1 VAQRSVSGSVTPLR
15 RPRLGLWLLLAFILL
30 SLLGQAVPLYTDW
43 LWFQEVAAT
52 VVFTTRLQLGSWL
65 FMGLGAAV
73 FAFLFLNLS
82 VAARTAPPDVLWEL
96 EDQLGLPGRAI
107 LEPLVRRLLVP
118 VIAVLSFFAGA
129 RATSAWTT
137 VLEYVNRTAFG
148 LTDPLFG
155 RDLGFY
161 FFTLPFWRLLHGWAT
176 ALVAGTL
183 VLVAVVYVLQRSLV
197 LTARGPRLAAG
208 ARTHL
213 LGLAALLLILRGVGF
228 WLDRFDLLFSPR
240 GLVYG
245 ASYTD
250 VHASLPVLQWLIVL
264 AFLCA
269 AACVFQMFRPGWRFL
284 VAGLVVL
291 IVLWVAGLGVAP
303 ALLQSY
309 RVKPNELAYE
319 LPFIEHNIRMTRQ
332 AYALDR
338 VAEKDFAAEDNL
350 NLAALDRNAATV
362 KNIRLW
368 DHRPLLVTYGK
379 LQEIRTYYKFRDVDV
394 DRYTLDG
401 EYRQVTL
408 SARELS
414 YRDLP
419 SRTWINEHLTYTHG
433 YGLVAGPVNRISPE
447 GLPEFFIKDIPP
459 AGTGGMPRITRPE
472 IYYGELAYGEVGS
485 DYVFVRTRS
494 QELDYPSGDQNVYTR
509 YQGRGGIA
517 VDSIVR
523 KLAFAARFGALNV
536 LLSNDLGPES
546 RVMIYRDIMARVQEA
561 APFLRFDR
569 DPYLVVAADGRL
581 VWMVDGYTTSE
592 RYPYATPVRGFNY
605 IRNSVKATVD
615 AYHGSVTY
623 YIADAED
630 PLIRTYAKA
639 FPGLLKPLAEMPK
652 DLQTHIRY
660 PEDLFTVQSRMYA
673 TYHMQDP
680 QVFYNKEDLWVIPRL
695 QQDGREREMEPYFT
709 VMRLPNERKEEFV
722 LLSGFNPSGRDNM
735 IALMV
740 ARMDPPFYGGIVAYT
755 FPKQKLV
762 FGPRNIQARISQD
775 PVISQQISLW
785 NQQGSRVL
793 MGTLLAIPIEQ
804 SLIYVQPLYLA
815 AAEQGA
821 LPELRRVVVA
831 YGNQIAMEPTLEA
844 ALARVFGGRVQGQE
858 EAGRAPDR
866 AAGRGP
872 ASGGAPTAAITSAVQ
887 RAWEA
892 WQRGQDALR
901 RGDWAAYGAEQ
912 KRLEEALR
920 QLHETR

>member
-1 VAQRSVSGSVTPLR
+1 
-15 RPRLGLWLLLAFILL
+15 LGLWLLLGFILL
-30 SLLGQAVPLYTDW
+30 SLIGQAVPLYTDW
-43 LWFQEVAAT
+43 LWFQEVGFT
-52 VVFTTRLQLGSWL
+52 TVFTTRLQLSGWL
-65 FMGLGAAV
+65 FIGLGAVV
-73 FAFLFLNLS
+73 FVFLFVNLS

-107 LEPLVRRLLVP
+107 LEPLVRRLLLP
-118 VIAVLSFFAGA
+118 VIAVISFFSGA
-129 RATSAWTT
+129 RATGSWTT
-137 VLEYVNRTAFG
+137 VLEYLNRTAFNQ
-148 LTDPLFG
+148 TDPLFG

-161 FFTLPFWRLLHGWAT
+161 FFVLPFWRLLYAWST

-183 VLVAVVYVLQRSLV
+183 ILVAAVYVLQRSLV

-213 LGLAALLLILRGVGF
+213 LGLAALLLLLRAIGF
-228 WLDRFDLLFSPR
+228 WLDRFDLLYAPR
-240 GLVYG
+240 GFVFG
-245 ASYTD
+245 ASYSD

-264 AFLCA
+264 AVLCA

-291 IVLWVAGLGVAP
+291 VVLWVAGLGIAP

-309 RVKPNELAYE
+309 RVKPNELVYE
-319 LPFIEHNIRMTRQ
+319 RPYIENNIRMTRQ

-338 VAEKDFAAEDNL
+338 IVEKDFAAEDNL
-350 NLAALDRNAATV
+350 NAAALERNNLTI

-368 DHRPLLVTYGK
+368 DHRPLLTTYGK

-394 DRYTLDG
+394 GRYTLNG

-419 SRTWINEHLTYTHG
+419 SKSWINEHLTYTHG
-433 YGLVAGPVNRISPE
+433 YGLVAGPVNRITAE

-459 AGTGGMPRITRPE
+459 AVAGGMPKITRPE
-472 IYYGELAYGEVGS
+472 MYYGEIGNE
-485 DYVFVRTRS
+485 YVFVRSRS
-494 QELDYPSGDQNVYTR
+494 QELDYPSGDQNVYSR
-509 YQGRGGIA
+509 YEGRGGIP
-517 VDSIVR
+517 VNSIVR
-523 KLAFAARFGALNV
+523 KAAFAARFGALTV

-546 RVMIYRDIMARVQEA
+546 RVMIYRDIGARVQEA
-561 APFLRFDR
+561 APFLKFDR
-569 DPYLVVAADGRL
+569 DPYLVITSDGRL
-581 VWMVDGYTTSE
+581 MWMIDGYTTSE

-615 AYHGSVTY
+615 AYHGTVSY
-623 YIADAED
+623 YVADAED
-630 PLIRTYAKA
+630 PVIRTYAKA

-652 DLQTHIRY
+652 DLQAHIRY
-660 PEDLFTVQSRMYA
+660 PEDLFTVQARMYA

-680 QVFYNKEDLWVIPRL
+680 QVFYNKEDLWVLPRL
-695 QQDGREREMEPYFT
+695 PQEGRDREMEPYFT
-709 VMRLPNERKEEFV
+709 VMRLPGEAREEFV

-740 ARMDPPFYGGIVAYT
+740 ARMDPPQYGQIVAYA

-762 FGPRNIQARISQD
+762 FGPRNIQARINQD
-775 PVISQQISLW
+775 PIISQQIALW
-785 NQQGSRVL
+785 NQQGSRVIT
-793 MGTLLAIPIEQ
+793 GNLLAIPIDQ

-844 ALARVFGGRVQGQE
+844 ALARIFGGRVRGDE
-858 EAGRAPDR
+858 PAARPAERGTAP
-866 AAGRGP
+866 APGGP
-872 ASGGAPTAAITSAVQ
+872 AAAALSAGVQ

-892 WQRGQDALR
+892 WQRGQEALR
-901 RGDWAAYGAEQ
+901 KGDWATYGQEQ
-912 KRLEEALR
+912 KRIEEALR
-920 QLHETR
+920 SLREAR

>member
-1 VAQRSVSGSVTPLR
+1 LAQTPPGGRVTPLR
-15 RPRLGLWLLLAFILL
+15 RPRLGLWLLLGFILL
-30 SLLGQAVPLYTDW
+30 SLFGQAVPLYTDW
-43 LWFQEVAAT
+43 LWFQEVGFT
-52 VVFTTRLQLGSWL
+52 TVFTTRLQLSGWL
-65 FMGLGAAV
+65 FIGLGAVV
-73 FAFLFLNLS
+73 FVFLFINLS

-107 LEPLVRRLLVP
+107 LEPLVRRLLLP
-118 VIAVLSFFAGA
+118 VIAVISFFAGA
-129 RATSAWTT
+129 RATGSWPT
-137 VLEYVNRTAFG
+137 VLEYVNRTPFNQ
-148 LTDPLFG
+148 TDPLFG

-161 FFTLPFWRLLHGWAT
+161 FFVLPFWRLLYAWST

-183 VLVAVVYVLQRSLV
+183 ILVAAVYVLQRSLV

-213 LGLAALLLILRGVGF
+213 LGLAAVLLLVRAVGF
-228 WLDRFDLLFSPR
+228 WLDRFDLLYAPR
-240 GLVYG
+240 GFVFG
-245 ASYTD
+245 ASYSD
-250 VHASLPVLQWLIVL
+250 VHASLPVLQWLVVL
-264 AFLCA
+264 AVLCA

-291 IVLWVAGLGVAP
+291 VVLWVVGLGIAP

-309 RVKPNELAYE
+309 RVKPNELVYE
-319 LPFIEHNIRMTRQ
+319 RPYIENNIRMTRQ

-350 NLAALDRNAATV
+350 TPAALERNNLTI

-368 DHRPLLVTYGK
+368 DHRPLLTTYGK

-394 DRYTLDG
+394 GRYTLNG

-419 SRTWINEHLTYTHG
+419 SRGWINEHLTYTHG
-433 YGLVAGPVNRISPE
+433 YGLVVGPVNRISPE
-447 GLPEFFIKDIPP
+447 GLPEFFTKDIPP
-459 AGTGGMPRITRPE
+459 AVTGGMPKITRPE
-472 IYYGELAYGEVGS
+472 IYYGEIGNE
-485 DYVFVRTRS
+485 YVLVRTRS

-509 YQGRGGIA
+509 YEGRGGIPIN
-517 VDSIVR
+517 SLLR
-523 KLAFAARFGALNV
+523 KAAFAARFGALNL
-536 LLSNDLGPES
+536 LLSNDLTPES
-546 RVMIYRDIMARVQEA
+546 RVMIYRDIGARVQEA
-561 APFLRFDR
+561 APFLKFDR
-569 DPYLVVAADGRL
+569 DPYLVIAADGRL
-581 VWMVDGYTTSE
+581 VWMIDGYTTSE

-615 AYHGSVTY
+615 TYHGTVSY

-630 PLIRTYAKA
+630 PVIRTYAKA

-652 DLQTHIRY
+652 DLQAHIRY
-660 PEDLFTVQSRMYA
+660 PEDLFAVQSRMYA

-695 QQDGREREMEPYFT
+695 PQEGRDREMEPYFMI
-709 VMRLPNERKEEFV
+709 MRLPGERKEEFV

-740 ARMDPPFYGGIVAYT
+740 ARMDPPQYGGLIAYQ

-762 FGPRNIQARISQD
+762 FGPRNIQARINQD
-775 PVISQQISLW
+775 PVISQQIALW
-785 NQQGSRVL
+785 NQQGSRVIT
-793 MGTLLAIPIEQ
+793 GSLLAIPIDQ

-815 AAEQGA
+815 ASEQGA

-831 YGNQIAMEPTLEA
+831 YGNQIAMEATLEA
-844 ALARVFGGRVQGQE
+844 ALARIFGGRVRGDE
-858 EAGRAPDR
+858 PPGRPAGERPAAP
-866 AAGRGP
+866 GV
-872 ASGGAPTAAITSAVQ
+872 SAPTAAITAGVQ

-892 WQRGQDALR
+892 WQRGQEALR
-901 RGDWAAYGAEQ
+901 KGDWATYGQEQ
-912 KRLEEALR
+912 KRVEEALR
-920 QLHETR
+920 QLREGR

>member
-1 VAQRSVSGSVTPLR
+1 VSLR
-15 RPRLGLWLLLAFILL
+15 RPRLGLWILLGFILL
-30 SLLGQAVPLYTDW
+30 SLVGQAVPLYTDW
-43 LWFQEVAAT
+43 LWFQEVGYTA
-52 VVFTTRLQLGSWL
+52 VFTTRLTLSGWL
-65 FMGLGAAV
+65 FLGLGASV
-73 FAFLFLNLS
+73 FVFLFVNLS

-107 LEPLVRRLLVP
+107 LEPLVRRLLLP

-129 RATSAWTT
+129 RATGSWPT
-137 VLEYVNRTAFG
+137 VLEYVNRTPFG
-148 LTDPLFG
+148 HGDPLFG
-155 RDLGFY
+155 RDLSFY
-161 FFTLPFWRLLHGWAT
+161 FFTLPFWRLLYGWST

-183 VLVAVVYVLQRSLV
+183 VLVAAVYVLQRSLV

-213 LGLAALLLILRGVGF
+213 LGLAALLLVLRGVGF

-240 GLVYG
+240 GLVFG

-291 IVLWVAGLGVAP
+291 VVLWVAGLGVAP

-309 RVKPNELAYE
+309 RVKPNELAFERPY
-319 LPFIEHNIRMTRQ
+319 IEHNIKMTRQ

-338 VAEKDFAAEDNL
+338 VVEKDFAAEDNL
-350 NLAALDRNAATV
+350 NPAALERNNLTI
-362 KNIRLW
+362 KNVRLW
-368 DHRPLLVTYGK
+368 DHRPLLTTYGK

-394 DRYTLDG
+394 DRYTVNG
-401 EYRQVTL
+401 EYRQVML

-419 SRTWINEHLTYTHG
+419 SRGWINEHLTYTHG
-433 YGLVAGPVNRISPE
+433 YGLVAGPVNRISAE
-447 GLPEFFIKDIPP
+447 GLPEFFVKDIPP
-459 AGTGGMPRITRPE
+459 AVTGLPKVTRPE
-472 IYYGELAYGEVGS
+472 IYYGEIGNE
-485 DYVFVRTRS
+485 YVFVRTRS
-494 QELDYPSGDQNVYTR
+494 QELDYPSGDQNVYSR
-509 YQGRGGIA
+509 YDGRGGIP
-517 VDSIVR
+517 VDGLLR
-523 KLAFAARFGALNV
+523 KAAFAARFGALTV

-546 RVMIYRDIMARVQEA
+546 RVMIYRDIGARVQEA
-561 APFLRFDR
+561 APFLKFDR
-569 DPYLVVAADGRL
+569 DPYLVVGVDGRL
-581 VWMVDGYTTSE
+581 VWMIDGYTTSD
-592 RYPYATPVRGFNY
+592 RYPYATPVRGYNY

-615 AYHGSVTY
+615 AFHGTVSY
-623 YIADAED
+623 YIADPED
-630 PLIRTYAKA
+630 PVIRTYSRA
-639 FPGLLKPLAEMPK
+639 FPGLLKPLIEMPK
-652 DLQTHIRY
+652 DLQAHIRY
-660 PEDLFTVQSRMYA
+660 PEDLFTVQARMYA
-673 TYHMQDP
+673 TYHMHEP

-695 QQDGREREMEPYFT
+695 QQDGRDREMDPYFT
-709 VMRLPNERKEEFV
+709 VMRLPGEPREEFV

-735 IALMV
+735 IALLV
-740 ARMDPPFYGGIVAYT
+740 ARMDPPYYGRIIAYA

-762 FGPRNIQARISQD
+762 FGPRNIQARINQD

-785 NQQGSRVL
+785 NQQGSRVIT
-793 MGTLLAIPIEQ
+793 GHLLAIPIDQ

-844 ALARVFGGRVQGQE
+844 ALARIFGARVRGD
-858 EAGRAPDR
+858 EAPSARPAERAPAPPSLG
-866 AAGRGP
+866 AAV
-872 ASGGAPTAAITSAVQ
+872 SAGVQ

-901 RGDWAAYGAEQ
+901 RGDWAAYGQEQ
-912 KRLEEALR
+912 KRLEETLRALR
-920 QLHETR
+920 EGR

>member
-1 VAQRSVSGSVTPLR
+1 MAQTPPGRVTPLR
-15 RPRLGLWLLLAFILL
+15 RPRLGLWLLLGFILL
-30 SLLGQAVPLYTDW
+30 SLFGQAVPLYTDW
-43 LWFQEVAAT
+43 LWFQEVGFT
-52 VVFTTRLQLGSWL
+52 TVFTTRLQLSGWL
-65 FMGLGAAV
+65 FIGLGAVV
-73 FAFLFLNLS
+73 FVFLFINLS

-107 LEPLVRRLLVP
+107 LEPLVRRLLLP
-118 VIAVLSFFAGA
+118 VIAVIAFFAGA
-129 RATSAWTT
+129 RATGSWPT
-137 VLEYVNRTAFG
+137 VLEYVNRTPFNQ
-148 LTDPLFG
+148 TDPLFG

-161 FFTLPFWRLLHGWAT
+161 FFVLPFWRLLYAWST

-183 VLVAVVYVLQRSLV
+183 ILVAAVYVLQRSLV

-213 LGLAALLLILRGVGF
+213 LGLAAVLLLVRAAGF
-228 WLDRFDLLFSPR
+228 WLDRFDLLYAPR
-240 GLVYG
+240 GFVFG
-245 ASYTD
+245 ASYSD
-250 VHASLPVLQWLIVL
+250 VHASLPVLQWLVVL
-264 AFLCA
+264 AVLCA
-269 AACVFQMFRPGWRFL
+269 GACVFQMFRPGWRFL

-291 IVLWVAGLGVAP
+291 VVLWVAGLGIAP

-309 RVKPNELAYE
+309 RVKPNELVYE
-319 LPFIEHNIRMTRQ
+319 RPYIENNIRMTRQ

-350 NLAALDRNAATV
+350 TPAALERNNLTI

-368 DHRPLLVTYGK
+368 DHRPLLTTYGK

-394 DRYTLDG
+394 GRYTLNG

-419 SRTWINEHLTYTHG
+419 SRGWINEHLTYTHG
-433 YGLVAGPVNRISPE
+433 YGLVVGPVNRISPE

-459 AGTGGMPRITRPE
+459 AGTGGMPKITRPE
-472 IYYGELAYGEVGS
+472 IYYGEIGNE
-485 DYVFVRTRS
+485 YVLVRTRS

-509 YQGRGGIA
+509 YEGRGGIPIN
-517 VDSIVR
+517 SLLR
-523 KLAFAARFGALNV
+523 KAAFAARFGALNL
-536 LLSNDLGPES
+536 LLSNDLTPES
-546 RVMIYRDIMARVQEA
+546 RVMIYRDIGARVQEA
-561 APFLRFDR
+561 APFLKFDR
-569 DPYLVVAADGRL
+569 DPYLVIGADGRL
-581 VWMVDGYTTSE
+581 VWMIDGYTTSD

-615 AYHGSVTY
+615 TFHGTVSY
-623 YIADAED
+623 YIADPED
-630 PLIRTYAKA
+630 PVIRTYAKA
-639 FPGLLKPLAEMPK
+639 FPGLLKPLADMPK
-652 DLQTHIRY
+652 DLQAHIRY
-660 PEDLFTVQSRMYA
+660 PEDLFAVQARMYA
-673 TYHMQDP
+673 TYHMHDP

-695 QQDGREREMEPYFT
+695 PQEGRDREMEPYFMI
-709 VMRLPNERKEEFV
+709 MRLPGERKEEFV

-740 ARMDPPFYGGIVAYT
+740 ARMDPPQYGGLIAYQ

-762 FGPRNIQARISQD
+762 FGPRNIQARINQD

-785 NQQGSRVL
+785 NQQGSRVIT
-793 MGTLLAIPIEQ
+793 GSLLAIPIDQ

-844 ALARVFGGRVQGQE
+844 ALARIFGGHVRGDE
-858 EAGRAPDR
+858 PPGRPAAERPAAPGSAPTTAI
-866 AAGRGP
+866 AAG
-872 ASGGAPTAAITSAVQ
+872 VQ

-892 WQRGQDALR
+892 WQRGQEALR
-901 RGDWAAYGAEQ
+901 KGDWATYGQEQ
-912 KRLEEALR
+912 KRIEEALR
-920 QLHETR
+920 QLRESR

>member
-1 VAQRSVSGSVTPLR
+1 MSLR
-15 RPRLGLWLLLAFILL
+15 RPRLGLWILLGFILL
-30 SLLGQAVPLYTDW
+30 SLVGQAVPLYTDW
-43 LWFQEVAAT
+43 LWFQEVGYTA
-52 VVFTTRLQLGSWL
+52 VFTTRLTLSGWL
-65 FMGLGAAV
+65 FLGLGASV
-73 FAFLFLNLS
+73 FVFLFVNLS

-107 LEPLVRRLLVP
+107 LEPLVRRLLLP

-129 RATSAWTT
+129 RATGSWPT
-137 VLEYVNRTAFG
+137 VLEYVNRTPFG
-148 LTDPLFG
+148 HGDPLFG
-155 RDLGFY
+155 RDLSFY
-161 FFTLPFWRLLHGWAT
+161 FFTLPFWRLLYGWST

-183 VLVAVVYVLQRSLV
+183 VLVAAVYVLQRSLV

-213 LGLAALLLILRGVGF
+213 LGLAALLLVLRGVGF

-240 GLVYG
+240 GLVFG

-291 IVLWVAGLGVAP
+291 VVLWVAGLGVAP

-309 RVKPNELAYE
+309 RVKPNELAFERPY
-319 LPFIEHNIRMTRQ
+319 IEHNIKMTRQ

-338 VAEKDFAAEDNL
+338 VVEKDFAAEDNL
-350 NLAALDRNAATV
+350 NPAALERNNLTI
-362 KNIRLW
+362 KNVRLW
-368 DHRPLLVTYGK
+368 DHRPLLTTYGK

-394 DRYTLDG
+394 DRYTVNG
-401 EYRQVTL
+401 EYRQVML

-419 SRTWINEHLTYTHG
+419 SRGWINEHLTYTHG
-433 YGLVAGPVNRISPE
+433 YGLVAGPVNRISAE
-447 GLPEFFIKDIPP
+447 GLPEFFVKDIPP
-459 AGTGGMPRITRPE
+459 AVTGLPKVTRPE
-472 IYYGELAYGEVGS
+472 IYYGEIGNE
-485 DYVFVRTRS
+485 YVFVRTRS
-494 QELDYPSGDQNVYTR
+494 QELDYPSGDQNVYSR
-509 YQGRGGIA
+509 YDGRGGIP
-517 VDSIVR
+517 VDGLLR
-523 KLAFAARFGALNV
+523 KVAFAARFGALTV

-546 RVMIYRDIMARVQEA
+546 RVMIYRDIGARVQEA
-561 APFLRFDR
+561 APFLKFDR
-569 DPYLVVAADGRL
+569 DPYLVVGVDGRL
-581 VWMVDGYTTSE
+581 VWMIDGYTTSD
-592 RYPYATPVRGFNY
+592 RYPYATPVRGYNY

-615 AYHGSVTY
+615 AFHGTVSY
-623 YIADAED
+623 YIADPED
-630 PLIRTYAKA
+630 PVIRTYARA

-652 DLQTHIRY
+652 DLQAHIRY
-660 PEDLFTVQSRMYA
+660 PEDLFTVQARMYA
-673 TYHMQDP
+673 TYHMHEP

-695 QQDGREREMEPYFT
+695 QQDGRDREMDPYFT
-709 VMRLPNERKEEFV
+709 VMRLPGEPREEFV

-735 IALMV
+735 IALLV
-740 ARMDPPFYGGIVAYT
+740 ARMDPPYYGRIIAYA

-762 FGPRNIQARISQD
+762 FGPRNIQARINQD

-785 NQQGSRVL
+785 NQQGSRVIT
-793 MGTLLAIPIEQ
+793 GHLLAIPIDQ

-844 ALARVFGGRVQGQE
+844 ALARIFGARVRGD
-858 EAGRAPDR
+858 EAPSARPAERVPAPPSLG
-866 AAGRGP
+866 AAV
-872 ASGGAPTAAITSAVQ
+872 SAGVQ

-901 RGDWAAYGAEQ
+901 RGDWAAYGQEQ
-912 KRLEEALR
+912 KRLEETLRALR
-920 QLHETR
+920 EGR

>member
-1 VAQRSVSGSVTPLR
+1 M
-15 RPRLGLWLLLAFILL
+15 GLWLLLGFVLL

-43 LWFQEVAAT
+43 LWFQEVGFT
-52 VVFTTRLQLGSWL
+52 TVFTTRLQLSGWL
-65 FMGLGAAV
+65 FIALGAAV
-73 FAFLFLNLS
+73 FVFLFANLS

-107 LEPLVRRLLVP
+107 LEPLVRRLLLP
-118 VIAVLSFFAGA
+118 VIAVISFFAGA
-129 RATSAWTT
+129 RATGAWTT

-148 LTDPLFG
+148 QADPLFG

-161 FFTLPFWRLLHGWAT
+161 FFVLPFWRLLYGWAT

-183 VLVAVVYVLQRSLV
+183 ILVAAVYVLQRSLV

-213 LGLAALLLILRGVGF
+213 LGLAAVLLLLRGAGF

-240 GLVYG
+240 GVVFG
-245 ASYTD
+245 ASYSD
-250 VHASLPVLQWLIVL
+250 VHASLPVLQWLVVL
-264 AFLCA
+264 AVLCA

-291 IVLWVAGLGVAP
+291 VVLWVAGLGIAP

-309 RVKPNELAYE
+309 RVKPNELVYE
-319 LPFIEHNIRMTRQ
+319 RPYIENNIRMTRQ

-338 VAEKDFAAEDNL
+338 VVEKDFAAEDNL
-350 NLAALDRNAATV
+350 NAAALERNNLTI

-368 DHRPLLVTYGK
+368 DHRPLLTTYGK

-394 DRYTLDG
+394 GRYTLGG

-419 SRTWINEHLTYTHG
+419 SRGWINEHLTYTHG
-433 YGLVAGPVNRISPE
+433 YGLVVGPVNRISPE

-459 AGTGGMPRITRPE
+459 VVTGGMPKITRPE
-472 IYYGELAYGEVGS
+472 IYYGELGNE
-485 DYVFVRTRS
+485 YVFVRTRS

-509 YQGRGGIA
+509 YEGRGGIP
-517 VDSIVR
+517 VNSLVR
-523 KLAFAARFGALNV
+523 KAAFAARFGALNV
-536 LLSNDLGPES
+536 LLSNDLTPES
-546 RVMIYRDIMARVQEA
+546 RVMIYRDVGARVQEA
-561 APFLRFDR
+561 APFLKFDR
-569 DPYLVVAADGRL
+569 DPYLVIGADGRL

-615 AYHGSVTY
+615 TFHGTVSY
-623 YIADAED
+623 YIADPED
-630 PLIRTYAKA
+630 PVVRTYAKA

-652 DLQTHIRY
+652 DLQAHIRY
-660 PEDLFTVQSRMYA
+660 PEDLFTVQARMYA

-680 QVFYNKEDLWVIPRL
+680 QVFYNKEDLWVVPRL
-695 QQDGREREMEPYFT
+695 PQEGRDREMEPYFT
-709 VMRLPNERKEEFV
+709 IMRLPGEPKEEFV

-740 ARMDPPFYGGIVAYT
+740 ARMDPPQYGGLIAYQ

-762 FGPRNIQARISQD
+762 FGPRNIQARINQD
-775 PVISQQISLW
+775 PVISQQIALW
-785 NQQGSRVL
+785 NQQGSRVIT
-793 MGTLLAIPIEQ
+793 GTLLAIPIEQ

-831 YGNQIAMEPTLEA
+831 YGNNIAMEPTLEA
-844 ALARVFGGRVQGQE
+844 ALGRVFGTRVRGDEQAARPTE
-858 EAGRAPDR
+858 R
-866 AAGRGP
+866 AAAAAPGGPPGP
-872 ASGGAPTAAITSAVQ
+872 ALSAGVQ

-892 WQRGQDALR
+892 WQRGQEALR
-901 RGDWAAYGAEQ
+901 RGDWATYGQEQ
-912 KRLEEALR
+912 KRVEEALR
-920 QLHETR
+920 QLRESR

>member
-1 VAQRSVSGSVTPLR
+1 LR
-15 RPRLGLWLLLAFILL
+15 RPRLGLWLLLGFILL
-30 SLLGQAVPLYTDW
+30 SLFGQAVPLYTDW
-43 LWFQEVAAT
+43 LWFQEVGFT
-52 VVFTTRLQLGSWL
+52 TVFTTRLQLSGWL
-65 FMGLGAAV
+65 FIGLGAVV
-73 FAFLFLNLS
+73 FVFLFINLS

-107 LEPLVRRLLVP
+107 LEPLVRRLLLP
-118 VIAVLSFFAGA
+118 VIAVISFFAGA
-129 RATSAWTT
+129 RATGSWPT
-137 VLEYVNRTAFG
+137 VLEYVNRTPFNQ
-148 LTDPLFG
+148 TDPLFG

-161 FFTLPFWRLLHGWAT
+161 FFVLPFWRLLYAWST

-183 VLVAVVYVLQRSLV
+183 ILVAAVYVLQRSLV

-213 LGLAALLLILRGVGF
+213 LGLAAVLLLVRAAGF
-228 WLDRFDLLFSPR
+228 WLDRFDLLYAPR
-240 GLVYG
+240 GFVFG
-245 ASYTD
+245 ASYSD
-250 VHASLPVLQWLIVL
+250 VHASLPVLQWLVVL
-264 AFLCA
+264 AVLCA
-269 AACVFQMFRPGWRFL
+269 GACVFQMFRPGWRFL

-291 IVLWVAGLGVAP
+291 VVLWVAGLGIAP

-309 RVKPNELAYE
+309 RVKPNELVYE
-319 LPFIEHNIRMTRQ
+319 RPYIENNIRMTRQ

-350 NLAALDRNAATV
+350 TPAALERNNLTI

-368 DHRPLLVTYGK
+368 DHRPLLTTYGK

-394 DRYTLDG
+394 GRYTLNG

-419 SRTWINEHLTYTHG
+419 SRGWINEHLTYTHG
-433 YGLVAGPVNRISPE
+433 YGLVVGPVNRISPE

-459 AGTGGMPRITRPE
+459 AGTGGMPKITRPE
-472 IYYGELAYGEVGS
+472 IYYGEIGNE
-485 DYVFVRTRS
+485 YVLVRTRS

-509 YQGRGGIA
+509 YEGRGGIPIN
-517 VDSIVR
+517 SLLR
-523 KLAFAARFGALNV
+523 KAAFAARFGALNL
-536 LLSNDLGPES
+536 LLSNDLTPES
-546 RVMIYRDIMARVQEA
+546 RVMIYRDIGARVQEA
-561 APFLRFDR
+561 APFLKFDR
-569 DPYLVVAADGRL
+569 DPYLVIGADGRL
-581 VWMVDGYTTSE
+581 VWMIDGYTTSD

-615 AYHGSVTY
+615 TFHGTVGY
-623 YIADAED
+623 YIADPED
-630 PLIRTYAKA
+630 PVIRTYAKA
-639 FPGLLKPLAEMPK
+639 FPGLLKPLADMPK
-652 DLQTHIRY
+652 DLQAHIRY
-660 PEDLFTVQSRMYA
+660 PEDLFAVQARMYA
-673 TYHMQDP
+673 TYHMHDP

-695 QQDGREREMEPYFT
+695 PQEGRDREMEPYFMI
-709 VMRLPNERKEEFV
+709 MRLPGERKEEFV

-740 ARMDPPFYGGIVAYT
+740 ARMDPPQYGGLIAYQ

-762 FGPRNIQARISQD
+762 FGPRNIQARINQD

-785 NQQGSRVL
+785 NQQGSRVIT
-793 MGTLLAIPIEQ
+793 GSLLAIPIDQ

-844 ALARVFGGRVQGQE
+844 ALARIFGGHVRGDE
-858 EAGRAPDR
+858 PPGRPAAERPAAP
-866 AAGRGP
+866 G
-872 ASGGAPTAAITSAVQ
+872 SAPITAITAGVQ

-892 WQRGQDALR
+892 WQRGQEALR
-901 RGDWAAYGAEQ
+901 KGDWATYGQEQ
-912 KRLEEALR
+912 KRIEEALR
-920 QLHETR
+920 QLRESR

>member
-1 VAQRSVSGSVTPLR
+1 M
-15 RPRLGLWLLLAFILL
+15 GLWLLLGFILL

-43 LWFQEVAAT
+43 LWFNEVGFT
-52 VVFTTRLQLGSWL
+52 SVFTTRLQLAGWL
-65 FMGLGAAV
+65 FIGLGVVV
-73 FAFLFLNLS
+73 FVFLFINLS

-118 VIAVLSFFAGA
+118 VIAVISFFAGA
-129 RATSAWTT
+129 RATGSWTT
-137 VLEYVNRTAFG
+137 VLEYINRTAFNQ
-148 LTDPLFG
+148 TDPLFG

-161 FFTLPFWRLLHGWAT
+161 FFVLPFWRLLYGWST

-183 VLVAVVYVLQRSLV
+183 ILVAAVYVLQRSLV

-213 LGLAALLLILRGVGF
+213 LGLAALLLLLRAAGF

-240 GLVYG
+240 AVVFG
-245 ASYTD
+245 ASYSD
-250 VHASLPVLQWLIVL
+250 VHASVPVLQWLMVL
-264 AFLCA
+264 AVLCA

-291 IVLWVAGLGVAP
+291 VVLWVAGLGIAP

-309 RVKPNELAYE
+309 RVKPNELVYE
-319 LPFIEHNIRMTRQ
+319 RPYIENNIRMTRQ

-338 VAEKDFAAEDNL
+338 IEEKDFAAEDNL
-350 NLAALDRNAATV
+350 NAAALDRNNLTI

-368 DHRPLLVTYGK
+368 DHRPLLTTYGK

-394 DRYTLDG
+394 GRYTVNG

-419 SRTWINEHLTYTHG
+419 SRGWINEHLTYTHG
-433 YGLVAGPVNRISPE
+433 YGLVVGPVNRISPE
-447 GLPEFFIKDIPP
+447 GLPEFFIQDIPP
-459 AGTGGMPRITRPE
+459 GVVGGMPKITRPE
-472 IYYGELAYGEVGS
+472 IYYGELGNE
-485 DYVFVRTRS
+485 YVLVRTRS

-509 YQGRGGIA
+509 YEGRGGIPIN
-517 VDSIVR
+517 SLLR
-523 KLAFAARFGALNV
+523 KAAFGARFGALNL
-536 LLSNDLGPES
+536 LLSNDLTADS
-546 RVMIYRDIMARVQEA
+546 RVMIYRDVGARVQEA
-561 APFLRFDR
+561 APFLKFDR
-569 DPYLVVAADGRL
+569 DPYLVIGADGRL
-581 VWMVDGYTTSE
+581 VWMIDGYTTSD
-592 RYPYATPVRGFNY
+592 RYPYSTPVRGFNY

-615 AYHGSVTY
+615 TFHGTVSY
-623 YIADAED
+623 YVADED
-630 PLIRTYAKA
+630 PIIRTYAKA
-639 FPGLLKPLAEMPK
+639 FPGLLKPLSEMPK
-652 DLQTHIRY
+652 DLQAHIRY
-660 PEDLFTVQSRMYA
+660 PEDLFTVQARMYA

-680 QVFYNKEDLWVIPRL
+680 QVFYNKEDLWVVPRL
-695 QQDGREREMEPYFT
+695 PQEGRDREMEPYFT
-709 VMRLPNERKEEFV
+709 IMRLPGEPKEEFV

-740 ARMDPPFYGGIVAYT
+740 ARMDPPKYGSLVAYQ

-762 FGPRNIQARISQD
+762 FGPRNIQARINQD
-775 PVISQQISLW
+775 PVISQQIALW
-785 NQQGSRVL
+785 NQQGSRVIS
-793 MGTLLAIPIEQ
+793 GTLLAIPIEQ

-831 YGNQIAMEPTLEA
+831 YGNNIAMEPTLEA
-844 ALARVFGGRVQGQE
+844 SLGRVFGARVRGDE
-858 EAGRAPDR
+858 EQVARPAEPGAAPTP
-866 AAGRGP
+866 GGP
-872 ASGGAPTAAITSAVQ
+872 PTAALSAGVQ

-892 WQRGQDALR
+892 WQRGQEALR
-901 RGDWAAYGAEQ
+901 KGDWAAYGQEQ
-912 KRLEEALR
+912 KRIEEALR
-920 QLHETR
+920 QLRGSR

>member
-1 VAQRSVSGSVTPLR
+1 MAQTPPGGRVTRLR
-15 RPRLGLWLLLAFILL
+15 RPRLGLWVLLGFIVL
-30 SLLGQAVPLYTDW
+30 SLVGQAVPLYTDW
-43 LWFQEVAAT
+43 LWFQEVGYSA
-52 VVFTTRLQLGSWL
+52 VFTTRLTLSGWL
-65 FMGLGAAV
+65 FLGLGAAV
-73 FAFLFLNLS
+73 FVFLFINLS

-107 LEPLVRRLLVP
+107 LEPLVRRLLLP

-129 RATSAWTT
+129 RATGSWPT
-137 VLEYVNRTAFG
+137 VLEYVNRTPFAQV
-148 LTDPLFG
+148 DPLFG
-155 RDLGFY
+155 RDLSFY
-161 FFTLPFWRLLHGWAT
+161 FFVLPFWRLLYGWSI

-183 VLVAVVYVLQRSLV
+183 VLVAAVYVLQRSLV

-213 LGLAALLLILRGVGF
+213 LGLAALLLVLRGVGF

-240 GLVYG
+240 GLVFG
-245 ASYTD
+245 ASYSD

-264 AFLCA
+264 ALLCA

-291 IVLWVAGLGVAP
+291 VVLWVAGLGIAP

-309 RVKPNELAYE
+309 RVKPNELVYE
-319 LPFIEHNIRMTRQ
+319 RPYIENNIRMTRQ

-338 VAEKDFAAEDNL
+338 IVEKDFAAEDNL
-350 NLAALDRNAATV
+350 NAAALERNNLTI

-368 DHRPLLVTYGK
+368 DHRPLLTTYGK

-394 DRYTLDG
+394 GRYTLNG

-419 SRTWINEHLTYTHG
+419 SKGWINEHLTYTHG
-433 YGLVAGPVNRISPE
+433 YGLVAGPVNRITAE

-459 AGTGGMPRITRPE
+459 AVAGGMPKITRPE
-472 IYYGELAYGEVGS
+472 MYYGEIGNE
-485 DYVFVRTRS
+485 YVFVRSRS
-494 QELDYPSGDQNVYTR
+494 QELDYPSGDQNVYSR
-509 YQGRGGIA
+509 YEGRGGIP
-517 VDSIVR
+517 VNSVVR
-523 KLAFAARFGALNV
+523 KAAFAARFGALTV

-546 RVMIYRDIMARVQEA
+546 RVMIYRDIGARVQEA
-561 APFLRFDR
+561 APFLKFDR
-569 DPYLVVAADGRL
+569 DPYLVITGDGRL
-581 VWMVDGYTTSE
+581 MWMIDGYTTSD
-592 RYPYATPVRGFNY
+592 RYPYATPVRGYNY

-615 AYHGSVTY
+615 AYHGTVSY
-623 YIADAED
+623 YVADAQD
-630 PLIRTYAKA
+630 PVIRTYAKA
-639 FPGLLKPLAEMPK
+639 FPGLLRPLAEMPK
-652 DLQTHIRY
+652 DLQSHIRY
-660 PEDLFTVQSRMYA
+660 PEDLFTVQARMYA

-680 QVFYNKEDLWVIPRL
+680 QVFYNKEDLWVLPRL
-695 QQDGREREMEPYFT
+695 PQEGRDHEMEPYFT
-709 VMRLPNERKEEFV
+709 VMRLPGERKEEFV

-740 ARMDPPFYGGIVAYT
+740 ARMDPPEYGQIVAYA

-762 FGPRNIQARISQD
+762 FGPRNIQARINQD
-775 PVISQQISLW
+775 PIISQQIALW
-785 NQQGSRVL
+785 NQQGSRVIT
-793 MGTLLAIPIEQ
+793 GNLLAIPIDQ

-815 AAEQGA
+815 ASEQGA

-844 ALARVFGGRVQGQE
+844 ALGRIFGARVRGDDAVAAARPAE
-858 EAGRAPDR
+858 RAP
-866 AAGRGP
+866 AQPSPG
-872 ASGGAPTAAITSAVQ
+872 AAISAGVQ

-892 WQRGQDALR
+892 WQRGQEALR
-901 RGDWAAYGAEQ
+901 RGDWTAYGQEQ
-912 KRLEEALR
+912 KRIEEALR
-920 QLHETR
+920 ALREGR

>member
-1 VAQRSVSGSVTPLR
+1 
-15 RPRLGLWLLLAFILL
+15 
-30 SLLGQAVPLYTDW
+30 
-43 LWFQEVAAT
+43 
-52 VVFTTRLQLGSWL
+52 
-65 FMGLGAAV
+65 
-73 FAFLFLNLS
+73 

-107 LEPLVRRLLVP
+107 LEPLVRRLLLP
-118 VIAVLSFFAGA
+118 VIAVISFFAGA
-129 RATSAWTT
+129 RATGSWPT
-137 VLEYVNRTAFG
+137 VLEYVNRTPFNQ
-148 LTDPLFG
+148 TDPLFG

-161 FFTLPFWRLLHGWAT
+161 FFVLPFWRLLYAWST

-183 VLVAVVYVLQRSLV
+183 ILVAAVYVLQRSLV

-213 LGLAALLLILRGVGF
+213 LGLAAVLLLVRAVGF
-228 WLDRFDLLFSPR
+228 WLDRFDLLYAPR
-240 GLVYG
+240 GFVFG
-245 ASYTD
+245 ASYSD
-250 VHASLPVLQWLIVL
+250 VHASLPVLQWLVVL
-264 AFLCA
+264 AVLCA

-291 IVLWVAGLGVAP
+291 VVLWVAGLGIAP

-309 RVKPNELAYE
+309 RVKPNELVYE
-319 LPFIEHNIRMTRQ
+319 RPYIENNIRMTRQ

-350 NLAALDRNAATV
+350 TPAALERNNLTI

-368 DHRPLLVTYGK
+368 DHRPLHTTYGK
-379 LQEIRTYYKFRDVDV
+379 LQEIRTYYKFGDVDV
-394 DRYTLDG
+394 GRYTLNG

-419 SRTWINEHLTYTHG
+419 SRGWINEHLTYTHG
-433 YGLVAGPVNRISPE
+433 YGLVVGPVNRISPE
-447 GLPEFFIKDIPP
+447 GLPEFFIQDIPP
-459 AGTGGMPRITRPE
+459 AVTGGMPKITRPE
-472 IYYGELAYGEVGS
+472 IYYGEIGNE
-485 DYVFVRTRS
+485 YVLVRTRS

-509 YQGRGGIA
+509 YEGRGGIPIN
-517 VDSIVR
+517 SLLR
-523 KLAFAARFGALNV
+523 KAAFAARFGALNL
-536 LLSNDLGPES
+536 LLSNDLTPES
-546 RVMIYRDIMARVQEA
+546 RVMIYRDIGARVQEG
-561 APFLRFDR
+561 APFLKFDR
-569 DPYLVVAADGRL
+569 DPYLVIAADGRL
-581 VWMVDGYTTSE
+581 VWMIDGYTTSE

-615 AYHGSVTY
+615 TYHGTVSY

-630 PLIRTYAKA
+630 PVIRTYAKA

-652 DLQTHIRY
+652 DLQAHIRY
-660 PEDLFTVQSRMYA
+660 PEDLFAVQARMYA

-695 QQDGREREMEPYFT
+695 PQEGRDREMEPYFMI
-709 VMRLPNERKEEFV
+709 MRLPGERKEEFV

-740 ARMDPPFYGGIVAYT
+740 ARMDPPQYGGLIAYA

-762 FGPRNIQARISQD
+762 FGPRNIQARINQD
-775 PVISQQISLW
+775 PVISQQIALW
-785 NQQGSRVL
+785 NQQGSRVIT
-793 MGTLLAIPIEQ
+793 GSLLAIPIDQ

-815 AAEQGA
+815 ASEQGA

-844 ALARVFGGRVQGQE
+844 ALARIFGGRVRGDE
-858 EAGRAPDR
+858 PPGRPAAERPAAPGSAPTTAI
-866 AAGRGP
+866 AAG
-872 ASGGAPTAAITSAVQ
+872 VQ

-892 WQRGQDALR
+892 WQRGQEALR
-901 RGDWAAYGAEQ
+901 KGDWATYGQEQ
-912 KRLEEALR
+912 KRIEEALR
-920 QLHETR
+920 QLREGR

>member
-1 VAQRSVSGSVTPLR
+1 
-15 RPRLGLWLLLAFILL
+15 LGLWLLLGFILL
-30 SLLGQAVPLYTDW
+30 SLIGQAVPLYTDW
-43 LWFQEVAAT
+43 LWFQEVGFT
-52 VVFTTRLQLGSWL
+52 TVFTTRLQLSGWL
-65 FMGLGAAV
+65 FIGLGAVV
-73 FAFLFLNLS
+73 FVFLFVNLS

-107 LEPLVRRLLVP
+107 LEPLVRRLLLP
-118 VIAVLSFFAGA
+118 VIAVISFFSGA
-129 RATSAWTT
+129 RATGSWTT
-137 VLEYVNRTAFG
+137 VLEYLNRTAFNQ
-148 LTDPLFG
+148 TDPLFG

-161 FFTLPFWRLLHGWAT
+161 FFVLPFWRLLYAWST

-183 VLVAVVYVLQRSLV
+183 ILVAAVYVLQRSLV

-213 LGLAALLLILRGVGF
+213 LGLAALLLLLRAVGF
-228 WLDRFDLLFSPR
+228 WLDRFDLLYAPR
-240 GLVYG
+240 GFVFG
-245 ASYTD
+245 ASYSD

-264 AFLCA
+264 AVLCA

-291 IVLWVAGLGVAP
+291 VVLWVAGLGIAP

-309 RVKPNELAYE
+309 RVKPNELVYE
-319 LPFIEHNIRMTRQ
+319 RPYIENNIRMTRQ

-338 VAEKDFAAEDNL
+338 IVEKDFAAEDNL
-350 NLAALDRNAATV
+350 NAAALERNNLTI

-368 DHRPLLVTYGK
+368 DHRPLLTTYGK

-394 DRYTLDG
+394 GRYTLNG

-419 SRTWINEHLTYTHG
+419 SKSWINEHLTYTHG
-433 YGLVAGPVNRISPE
+433 YGLVAGPVNRITAE

-459 AGTGGMPRITRPE
+459 AVAGGMPKITRPE
-472 IYYGELAYGEVGS
+472 MYYGEIGNE
-485 DYVFVRTRS
+485 YVFVRSRS
-494 QELDYPSGDQNVYTR
+494 QELDYPSGDQNVYSR
-509 YQGRGGIA
+509 YEGRGGIP
-517 VDSIVR
+517 VNSIVR
-523 KLAFAARFGALNV
+523 KAAFAARFGALTV

-546 RVMIYRDIMARVQEA
+546 RVMIYRDIGARVQEA
-561 APFLRFDR
+561 APFLKFDR
-569 DPYLVVAADGRL
+569 DPYLVITSDGRL
-581 VWMVDGYTTSE
+581 MWMIDGYTTSE

-615 AYHGSVTY
+615 AYHGTVSY
-623 YIADAED
+623 YVADAED
-630 PLIRTYAKA
+630 PVIRTYAKA

-652 DLQTHIRY
+652 DLQAHIRY
-660 PEDLFTVQSRMYA
+660 PEDLFTVQARMYA

-680 QVFYNKEDLWVIPRL
+680 QVFYNKEDLWVLPRL
-695 QQDGREREMEPYFT
+695 PQEGRDREMEPYFT
-709 VMRLPNERKEEFV
+709 VMRLPGEAREEFV

-740 ARMDPPFYGGIVAYT
+740 ARMDPPQYGQIVAYA

-762 FGPRNIQARISQD
+762 FGPRNIQARINQD
-775 PVISQQISLW
+775 PIISQQIALW
-785 NQQGSRVL
+785 NQQGSRVIT
-793 MGTLLAIPIEQ
+793 GNLLAIPIDQ

-844 ALARVFGGRVQGQE
+844 ALARIFGGRVRGDE
-858 EAGRAPDR
+858 PAARPAERGAAP
-866 AAGRGP
+866 APGGP
-872 ASGGAPTAAITSAVQ
+872 AAAALSAGVQ

-892 WQRGQDALR
+892 WQRGQEALR
-901 RGDWAAYGAEQ
+901 KGDWATYGQEQ
-912 KRLEEALR
+912 KRIEEALR
-920 QLHETR
+920 SLREAR

>member
-1 VAQRSVSGSVTPLR
+1 LR
-15 RPRLGLWLLLAFILL
+15 RPRLGLWLLLGFILL
-30 SLLGQAVPLYTDW
+30 SLFGQAVPLYTDW
-43 LWFQEVAAT
+43 LWFQEVGFT
-52 VVFTTRLQLGSWL
+52 TVFTTRLQLSGWL
-65 FMGLGAAV
+65 FIGLGAVV
-73 FAFLFLNLS
+73 FVFLFINLS

-107 LEPLVRRLLVP
+107 LEPLVRRLLLP
-118 VIAVLSFFAGA
+118 VIAVISFFAGA
-129 RATSAWTT
+129 RATGSWPT
-137 VLEYVNRTAFG
+137 VLEYVNRTPFNQ
-148 LTDPLFG
+148 TDPLFG

-161 FFTLPFWRLLHGWAT
+161 FFVLPFWRLLYAWST

-183 VLVAVVYVLQRSLV
+183 ILVAAVYVLQRSLV

-213 LGLAALLLILRGVGF
+213 LGLAAVLLLVRAVGF
-228 WLDRFDLLFSPR
+228 WLDRFDLLYAPR
-240 GLVYG
+240 GFVFG
-245 ASYTD
+245 ASYSD
-250 VHASLPVLQWLIVL
+250 VHASLPVLQWLVVL
-264 AFLCA
+264 AVLCA

-291 IVLWVAGLGVAP
+291 VVLWVAGLGIAP

-309 RVKPNELAYE
+309 RVKPNELVYE
-319 LPFIEHNIRMTRQ
+319 RPYIENNIRMTRQ

-350 NLAALDRNAATV
+350 TPAALERNNLTI

-368 DHRPLLVTYGK
+368 DHRPLHTTYGK
-379 LQEIRTYYKFRDVDV
+379 LQEIRTYYKFGDVDV
-394 DRYTLDG
+394 GRYTLNG

-419 SRTWINEHLTYTHG
+419 SRGWINEHLTYTHG
-433 YGLVAGPVNRISPE
+433 YGLVVGPVNRISPE
-447 GLPEFFIKDIPP
+447 GLPEFFIQDIPP
-459 AGTGGMPRITRPE
+459 AVTGGMPKITRPE
-472 IYYGELAYGEVGS
+472 IYYGEIGNE
-485 DYVFVRTRS
+485 YVLVRTRS

-509 YQGRGGIA
+509 YEGRGGIPIN
-517 VDSIVR
+517 SLLR
-523 KLAFAARFGALNV
+523 KAAFAARFGALNL
-536 LLSNDLGPES
+536 LLSNDLTPES
-546 RVMIYRDIMARVQEA
+546 RVMIYRDIGARVQEG
-561 APFLRFDR
+561 APFLKFDR
-569 DPYLVVAADGRL
+569 DPYLVIAADGRL
-581 VWMVDGYTTSE
+581 VWMIDGYTTSE

-615 AYHGSVTY
+615 TYHGTVSY

-630 PLIRTYAKA
+630 PVIRTYAKA

-652 DLQTHIRY
+652 DLQAHIRY
-660 PEDLFTVQSRMYA
+660 PEDLFAVQARMYA

-695 QQDGREREMEPYFT
+695 PQEGRDREMEPYFMI
-709 VMRLPNERKEEFV
+709 MRLPGERKEEFV

-740 ARMDPPFYGGIVAYT
+740 ARMDPPQYGGLIAYA

-762 FGPRNIQARISQD
+762 FGPRNIQARINQD
-775 PVISQQISLW
+775 PVISQQIALW
-785 NQQGSRVL
+785 NQQGSRVIT
-793 MGTLLAIPIEQ
+793 GSLLAIPIDQ

-844 ALARVFGGRVQGQE
+844 ALARIFGGRVRGDE
-858 EAGRAPDR
+858 PPGRPAAERPAAPGSAPTTAI
-866 AAGRGP
+866 AAG
-872 ASGGAPTAAITSAVQ
+872 VQ

-892 WQRGQDALR
+892 WQRGQEALR
-901 RGDWAAYGAEQ
+901 KGDWATYGQEQ
-912 KRLEEALR
+912 KRIEEALR
-920 QLHETR
+920 QLREGR

>member
-1 VAQRSVSGSVTPLR
+1 MAQTPPGRVTSLR
-15 RPRLGLWLLLAFILL
+15 RPRLGLWLLLGFILL
-30 SLLGQAVPLYTDW
+30 SLFGQAVPLYTDW
-43 LWFQEVAAT
+43 LWFQEVGFT
-52 VVFTTRLQLGSWL
+52 TVFTTRLQLSGWL
-65 FMGLGAAV
+65 FIGLGAVV
-73 FAFLFLNLS
+73 FVFLFINLS

-107 LEPLVRRLLVP
+107 LEPLVRRLLLP
-118 VIAVLSFFAGA
+118 VIAVIAFFAGA
-129 RATSAWTT
+129 RATGSWPT
-137 VLEYVNRTAFG
+137 VLEYVNRTPFNQ
-148 LTDPLFG
+148 TDPLFG

-161 FFTLPFWRLLHGWAT
+161 FFVLPFWRLLYAWST

-183 VLVAVVYVLQRSLV
+183 ILVAAVYVLQRSLV

-213 LGLAALLLILRGVGF
+213 LGLAAVLLLVRAVGF
-228 WLDRFDLLFSPR
+228 WLDRFDLLYAPR
-240 GLVYG
+240 GFVFG
-245 ASYTD
+245 ASYSD
-250 VHASLPVLQWLIVL
+250 VHASLPVLQWLVVL
-264 AFLCA
+264 AVLCA

-291 IVLWVAGLGVAP
+291 VVLWVAGLGIAP

-309 RVKPNELAYE
+309 RVKPNELVYE
-319 LPFIEHNIRMTRQ
+319 RPYIENNIRMTRQ

-350 NLAALDRNAATV
+350 TPAALERNNLTI

-368 DHRPLLVTYGK
+368 DHRPLLTTYGK

-394 DRYTLDG
+394 GRYTLNG

-419 SRTWINEHLTYTHG
+419 SRGWINEHLTYTHG
-433 YGLVAGPVNRISPE
+433 YGLVVGPVNRISPE

-459 AGTGGMPRITRPE
+459 AGTGGLPKITRPE
-472 IYYGELAYGEVGS
+472 IYYGEIGNE
-485 DYVFVRTRS
+485 YVLVRTRS

-509 YQGRGGIA
+509 YEGRGGIPIN
-517 VDSIVR
+517 SLLR
-523 KLAFAARFGALNV
+523 KAAFAARFGALNL
-536 LLSNDLGPES
+536 LLSNDLTPES
-546 RVMIYRDIMARVQEA
+546 RVMIYRDIGARVQEA
-561 APFLRFDR
+561 APFLKFDR
-569 DPYLVVAADGRL
+569 DPYLVIGADGRL
-581 VWMVDGYTTSE
+581 VWMIDGYTTSE

-615 AYHGSVTY
+615 TFHGTVSY
-623 YIADAED
+623 YIADPED
-630 PLIRTYAKA
+630 PVIRTYAKA

-652 DLQTHIRY
+652 DLQAHIRY
-660 PEDLFTVQSRMYA
+660 PEDLFAVQARMYA

-695 QQDGREREMEPYFT
+695 PQEGRDREMEPYFMI
-709 VMRLPNERKEEFV
+709 MRLPGERKEEFV

-740 ARMDPPFYGGIVAYT
+740 ARMDPPQYGGLIAYQ

-762 FGPRNIQARISQD
+762 FGPRNIQARINQD
-775 PVISQQISLW
+775 PVISQQIALW
-785 NQQGSRVL
+785 NQQGSRVIT
-793 MGTLLAIPIEQ
+793 GSLLAIPIDQ

-844 ALARVFGGRVQGQE
+844 ALARIFGGRVRGDE
-858 EAGRAPDR
+858 PPGRPAAERPAAP
-866 AAGRGP
+866 G
-872 ASGGAPTAAITSAVQ
+872 SAPTTAITAGVQ

-892 WQRGQDALR
+892 WQRGQEALR
-901 RGDWAAYGAEQ
+901 KGDWATYGQEQ
-912 KRLEEALR
+912 KRIEEALR
-920 QLHETR
+920 QLREGR